1 MLARRNINTG
11 AQSAIKTLLIL
22 GILLVIN
29 AISLYRFKRWDLT
42 ERKQYTI
49 SDVSIDAVR
58 SLDDPVFIRCFFSGK
73 LPPFLRSVKQEVLD
87 LLVEYQS
94 HAGNKI
100 NVEVIDPTDDLKLQ
114 LRAKGLRIPEVQ
126 FSVIEENKVQLLN
139 AYFGIA
145 VEYETEDAVI
155 PLITTTST
163 LEYDLTSAIKKV
175 TNPEVKTIAFLT
187 GHGERNIYKDYKTIT
202 TELLKHYK
210 LMEVDTRAGEAV
222 ADEVDTL
229 IIARPIDIT
238 ERDKYEIDQFLMRGG
253 KLVFLLDTVEF
264 TGVTL
269 DTRLIPNNLYDLL
282 GYYGIEIPYDIVLD
296 AKFNAPTTFQSDL
309 TQFKVNY
316 PFWPMITSR
325 HMNRTNPAT
334 TRLESIVFP
343 WTSPVF
349 FAPEYQPKV
358 EFTSLANTGPQA
370 WTEGGTENNLKP
382 RQAYPPPKDQ
392 TPRSLCVVGILSGRF
407 KSFFAEKPIPLPDEK
422 YRKEG
427 SGEDREPE
435 KILMSPP
442 THIVA
447 IGSSRFIMN
456 HYLTLFPSNKDFFLN
471 LVDWLNSGED
481 LISIRSRHSFDRPLE
496 KTSASKK
503 TMLKYA
509 NIFSVSILV
518 MVFGLVRWLW
528 KRRAQR
534 KFEALLN

>member
-1 MLARRNINTG
+1 LARKNINTG
-11 AQSAIKTLLIL
+11 VQSAIKTLLIL
-22 GILLVIN
+22 GILLAIN

-87 LLVEYQS
+87 LLVEYQT
-94 HAGNKI
+94 HAGSKI

-114 LRAKGLRIPEVQ
+114 LRAKGFRIPEVQ

-163 LEYDLTSAIKKV
+163 LEYDLTS
-175 TNPEVKTIAFLT
+175 
-187 GHGERNIYKDYKTIT
+187 KDYRTIT

-222 ADEVDTL
+222 SDEVDTL
-229 IIARPIDIT
+229 IVARPIDIT

-253 KLVFLLDTVEF
+253 KLVFLIDTVEF

-269 DTRLIPNNLYDLL
+269 DTRLIPNHLYDLL
-282 GYYGIEIPYDIVLD
+282 EHYGIEIPYDVVLD
-296 AKFNAPTTFQSDL
+296 PKFNAQTTFQSDL
-309 TQFKVNY
+309 TKFKINY

-343 WTSPVF
+343 WTSPVY
-349 FAPEYQPKV
+349 FAPEYQSEV
-358 EFTSLANTGPQA
+358 DFTSLANTGPRA
-370 WTEGGTENNLKP
+370 WAEGGTENNLKP

-392 TPRSLCVVGILSGRF
+392 TPRSLSVVGILSGRF

-422 YRKEG
+422 YRKEN
-427 SGEDREPE
+427 SGEDHEPE
-435 KILMSPP
+435 KILISPP

-447 IGSSRFIMN
+447 VGSSRFIMN

-471 LVDWLNSGED
+471 LTDWLNSGED

-496 KTSASKK
+496 KTSESKK

-534 KFEALLN
+534 KFEALFDNNSD